1 MVVIS
6 NHIIEKKLFTLIPVI
21 SYKQLTFD
29 DRPIFQKEGAVRA
42 ATLLYS
48 MTTSIRCA
56 MTVMQRVPDGTHGT
70 VILYVGTS

>member
-6 NHIIEKKLFTLIPVI
+6 NHIIDKKVFTLIPVI

-29 DRPIFQKEGAVRA
+29 YRPIFQKEGAVRA
-42 ATLLYS
+42 ATLCS